1 MNTYTQDY
9 FKKRE
14 RLRRIEEIDKA
25 NRAST
30 TTSWYYLIWNFCVGT
45 AESIQDFFRYIAKDQ
60 PIFDMLFPNHPGKQ
74 SLLGMIGY
82 SAWSFITKALSPIA
96 LGFSWV
102 NTVGAFKT
110 LFEKENRNA
119 LDYVAPL
126 LSLGSSVAW
135 TVLFSVGVAGLA
147 SSIATAFISLP
158 YLIPAI
164 CGTFAL
170 YNVSKCVKNCYS
182 AFKAWRADKVDE
194 CKAYL
199 KNAGKQLIGGVVNTL
214 GLVSSL
220 FLGPMMRD
228 ACDKLLN
235 PDTFMAAREA
245 VVNCFSKASTLLY
258 AFGATAAVGA
268 VVNTTKMN
276 KETFNVLRHPIDS
289 IKKAWYAVK
298 ADPVSSMVSVL
309 KAPIMVP
316 VRIVSLVV
324 TGPIQGVCKLIGA
337 GVNWLF
343 NRKKPAALSV
353 NTPAGVAAPEALPQS
368 QPLQSCEIAPNRMLH
383 PDLTNAR
390 IQQKLKEMN
399 TKFPSKEHDPDTIKA
414 KKFQLEELS
423 KFIKGQSKFRSV
435 EEIEHHSHLISRN
448 GLFKSTFGASEV
460 HSLTENVKKIANTGP
475 NIARA

>member
-14 RLRRIEEIDKA
+14 RLRRIGEIDKA

-30 TTSWYYLIWNFCVGT
+30 TTSWYFLIWNFCVGT
-45 AESIQDFFRYIAKDQ
+45 AESIQEGFRYIAKDQ

-74 SLLGMIGY
+74 SLLSVIGY
-82 SAWSFITKALSPIA
+82 STWSFLTKALSPIA

-102 NTVGAFKT
+102 STIGAFKT

-135 TVLFSVGVAGLA
+135 TVLFAVGAAGVG
-147 SSIATAFISLP
+147 SSIATAVVSMP

-170 YNVSKCVKNCYS
+170 YNVGKCVKNCYS

-220 FLGPMMRD
+220 FLGPMMKD

-235 PDTFMAAREA
+235 PDTFMGARDA
-245 VVNCFSKASTLLY
+245 VVNCFSKASSLLY

-276 KETFNVLRHPIDS
+276 KETVKVLRHPINS
-289 IKKAWYAVK
+289 IKKAWYATK
-298 ADPVSSMVSVL
+298 ADPVSAIVSVL

-343 NRKKPAALSV
+343 NRKKPSLSV
-353 NTPAGVAAPEALPQS
+353 NTSDRVEILQAQQQS
-368 QPLQSCEIAPNRMLH
+368 QPLQSCEITPNRMLH
-383 PDLTNAR
+383 PDLTDAR

-399 TKFPSKEHDPDTIKA
+399 TKFPSKEHDPETIKA
-414 KKFQLEELS
+414 KKFHLEELS
-423 KFIKGQSKFRSV
+423 KFIKGQSKFRSI
-435 EEIEHHSHLISRN
+435 EEIEHHSRLISRN

-475 NIARA
+475 NIVRG